1 MPAFQTPD
9 TSVLPQA
16 LQDHVADLVQPLKDE
31 RDDWKA
37 TAEAYKSAFQEQ
49 TSRLREA
56 ISLCISTRIE
66 LEETRAR
73 CPPSRR
79 RATIEANAM
88 HAAHISR
95 ASAGTRSSHTL
106 MGDQPQF
113 EWQSSPITKANFGH
127 VEQLAGGDDFT
138 KARDEIDRILPS
150 KLSNEARIE
159 GLLLKSAI
167 CCASGSDWVLE
178 ALAQCS
184 EALTLC
190 DNMED
195 LAFLLPKIQY
205 HRGLCLLRLRELEQ
219 ARDAFTDVDPNDPL
233 HDRAKLYRQSCN
245 DQLEDA
251 DLAKRRSAFEEHRTF
266 AQGYLSTLNDS
277 EQRVCSGTLCS

>member
-1 MPAFQTPD
+1 MPASNTLD
-9 TSVLPQA
+9 TIALP
-16 LQDHVADLVQPLKDE
+16 LGLLDDVADLVQPLKDE
-31 RDDWKA
+31 RDSWKA
-37 TAEAYKSAFQEQ
+37 TAEAYKEAFEEQ

-66 LEETRAR
+66 LEEVRAR

-79 RATIEANAM
+79 RATFEANTM
-88 HAAHISR
+88 HTAHLSR
-95 ASAGTRSSHTL
+95 DSAGTRSSHTL
-106 MGDQPQF
+106 LGDQSEF
-113 EWQSSPITKANFGH
+113 EWQSSHITKAHFGH
-127 VEQLAGGDDFT
+127 VEQLAGRDDFA
-138 KARDEIDRILPS
+138 KARDEIDRILPGR
-150 KLSNEARIE
+150 LSNEARVE

-167 CCASGSDWVLE
+167 CRASGSDWVLE

-184 EALTLC
+184 EALAMC
-190 DNMED
+190 DSMED

-205 HRGLCLLRLRELEQ
+205 HRGLCLLRLRDLEQ

-251 DLAKRRSAFEEHRTF
+251 DLAKRRSAFEEHRTIAEGF
-266 AQGYLSTLNDS
+266 LSTLKDTEPRVS
-277 EQRVCSGTLCS
+277 SIVCS